1 MSDTPPPRARW
12 VTDKILGRK
21 ELGERLAKSR
31 RRGSL
36 ALANGCFD
44 LIHVG
49 HIRYL
54 KAAKLE
60 ADLLLV
66 AINSDSSVRALKGEG
81 RPLQTQE
88 DRLEIIA
95 SLECVDFVTLFD
107 ENSVEK
113 IIEIVE
119 PDVHCKGT
127 DYTPETVPERETVLR
142 HGGRIAIVG
151 DPKDHDT
158 SRIIGKISR

>member
-1 MSDTPPPRARW
+1 MTQTPPPRVSW
-12 VTDKILGRK
+12 VTSKIIARERLGAALGRAARK
-21 ELGERLAKSR
+21 GT
-31 RRGSL
+31 L

-44 LIHVG
+44 LLHVG
-49 HIRYL
+49 HVRYL
-54 KAAKLE
+54 KAARLE

-66 AINSDSSVRALKGEG
+66 AINSDASVRALKGEG
-81 RPLQTQE
+81 RPLQTEE

-107 ENSVEK
+107 EHSVEAV
-113 IIEIVE
+113 IEIAE

-127 DYTPETVPERETVLR
+127 DYTPGTVPERETVLR

-158 SRIIGKISR
+158 SRIIERISR

>member
-1 MSDTPPPRARW
+1 MSNAPPPRARW
-12 VTDKILGRK
+12 VTDRILDRK
-21 ELGERLAKSR
+21 ELEERLAIGR
-31 RRGSL
+31 RQGSL

-44 LIHVG
+44 LLHAGHV
-49 HIRYL
+49 RYL
-54 KAAKLE
+54 KAAKAE

-66 AINSDSSVRALKGEG
+66 AINSDASVRALKGEG
-81 RPLQTQE
+81 RPLQTEE

-107 ENSVEK
+107 EISLEAV
-113 IIEIVE
+113 IEIVE

-127 DYTPETVPERETVLR
+127 DYTPETVPERKTVLQ

-158 SRIIGKISR
+158 SRIIKKISR